1 MLTGSNRVREDVHDE
16 ALDERMAPSLGGV
29 VLGKE
34 HEMYVKPERFF
45 ERTLVTEQVA
55 NILGDIL
62 RVLRGEGGRK
72 VLVLNALYGGGKTHT
87 LLTIYHALNAPHLL
101 LKAKPESGGVRA
113 RVSRLVEEVGKLGRP
128 DLVVI
133 DGYFSELA
141 PSPMSPLDAR
151 AYKVRTLWGYL
162 AHSLG
167 SYGVL
172 REYDEKQVAP
182 EADKLLKVLENRSTV
197 ILMDEVAHYIKRFY
211 EAPDRDLQR
220 YCSAVETFME
230 SLVKAVDLARSA
242 VLVISLPA
250 ERREE
255 EIIVEATYQAM
266 RQTIERMFKAL
277 ARVYTEYVEPIAPR
291 NVPAL
296 LRTRLFEEVDERR
309 ARDVYEML
317 RRAYEESKEVF
328 GAQAIPMEEVLKTY
342 PFHPLYVDTLI
353 EILDKH
359 ERLQKTR
366 DLLRV
371 SRKVLRE
378 VVREGKPYD
387 LIMPWHIDLSKDPIR
402 NALLIGDYEGFK
414 QVVEEDVGERVRYF
428 EKPLLAKIAAL
439 ALLARTFV
447 YGGGLALPPKAEAL
461 PSERDLAQMVYEP
474 ATFHSEGWAPKDVV
488 DAVRWISGNLLYVV
502 RDERTGRLWF
512 TRFVTPIK
520 YVEERA
526 RKVDDLSA
534 IEKVRWYAEKLLRET
549 PADVAGRR
557 RGARVQ
563 PKAFDPELSRA
574 FKSCEPIDVD
584 SRRYVLL
591 ACLDVPEREDER
603 RGLLEE
609 ALYRTKSGGT
619 RRYANTI
626 YVAFPSAQER
636 VRWALDFAKKLIACD
651 EVEREGIVERLT
663 GSLSGKDA
671 EIAKEILKRKLEEYR
686 TGVFEGLI
694 SATLGIF
701 DRIAYPHYDEARLA
715 NAVKE
720 MEFVAHADS
729 IITAVERSLS
739 STGVGKL
746 KTEMD
751 FDTLEYFLKGMGVDV
766 SEGDGP
772 RTVEAVVDYFY
783 SNPRLPAAPEDAIVE
798 AIRDGVRRLKI
809 GVRAKG
815 RVHFKRVYVT
825 EAPQASEG
833 ELAAALDDG
842 DEVLPWR
849 VALVEQMKA
858 LGRREFTE
866 GGVRKVEEYVLR
878 VEGRDVLVDE
888 VLSDL
893 KKFDLEQLRV
903 APIVKVVREVSVK
916 LEVPQRVIEV
926 EEGGP
931 ISIEVYVARIGPY
944 TGEVLLR
951 PSAGKVDRERLKV
964 GDAFTKER
972 VCWTVEAPR
981 EEGQYQYTLE
991 VADLQGTTLDVA
1003 QVLVKVSKGAKE
1015 GWVEGVPPA
1024 GAKVGELVLTIERGR
1039 FSLKPLEVLR
1049 RRLSGVA
1056 VVSETSFEM
1065 AMKAEDG
1072 RESSIRLSVS
1082 NMQIDDAATL
1092 VLAILNRFQLF
1103 ARESSLS
1110 ARLRP
1115 AKGDFFTMPEM
1126 TEDERKSLG
1135 EHKVGYFVRA

>member
-34 HEMYVKPERFF
+34 HEMYVKPEWFF

-101 LKAKPESGGVRA
+101 LKAKPESGDVRA

-172 REYDEKQVAP
+172 REYDERQVAP
-182 EADKLLKVLENRSTV
+182 EADKLLKVLENRSAI

-636 VRWALDFAKKLIACD
+636 VRLALDFAKKLIACD

-720 MEFVAHADS
+720 MDFAAHADS

-766 SEGDGP
+766 SEGGEP
-772 RTVEAVVDYFY
+772 RTVGAIVDYFY

-815 RVHFKRVYVT
+815 RVHFKRVYAT
-825 EAPQASEG
+825 EVPQASEG

-1024 GAKVGELVLTIERGR
+1024 GAKVGELALTIERGR

-1110 ARLRP
+1110 VRLRP

>member
-1 MLTGSNRVREDVHDE
+1 MLTGSNRVREDVYDE

-45 ERTLVTEQVA
+45 ERTLVTEQMA

-87 LLTIYHALNAPHLL
+87 LLTIYHALSAPHLL
-101 LKAKPESGGVRA
+101 SKARPESGDVRE
-113 RVSRLVEEVGKLGRP
+113 RVSRLVEEVGRLGRP

-182 EADKLLKVLENRSTV
+182 EADKLLKVLENRSAV

-211 EAPDRDLQR
+211 EVPDRDLQR

-250 ERREE
+250 EKREE

-317 RRAYEESKEVF
+317 RRAYEENKEVF

-359 ERLQKTR
+359 GGLQKTR
-366 DLLRV
+366 DLLRI
-371 SRKVLRE
+371 SRKALRE
-378 VVREGKPYD
+378 VLREGKPYD

-414 QVVEEDVGERVRYF
+414 QVVEDDIRERVRYF

-488 DAVRWISGNLLYVV
+488 DAVRWVSGNLLYVV

-512 TRFVTPIK
+512 TKFVTPIK

-526 RKVDDLSA
+526 KKVDDLSA
-534 IEKVRWYAEKLLRET
+534 IEKIRSYVEKLLRET
-549 PADVAGRR
+549 PADVSGRR
-557 RGARVQ
+557 RGARVR

-609 ALYRTKSGGT
+609 VFYKTKGGGT

-671 EIAKEILKRKLEEYR
+671 EIAREILKRKLEEYR

-701 DRIAYPHYDEARLA
+701 DRIAHPHYDEARLA

-720 MEFVAHADS
+720 MEFAAHADS

-766 SEGDGP
+766 SEGGEP
-772 RTVEAVVDYFY
+772 RTVGAIVDYFY
-783 SNPRLPAAPEDAIVE
+783 SNPRLPAAPEEAIVE

-815 RVHFKRVYVT
+815 RVHFKRVYTT

-833 ELAAALDDG
+833 ELAAVLDDG

-849 VALVEQMKA
+849 VALAEQMKA
-858 LGRREFTE
+858 LKRREFTE

-878 VEGRDVLVDE
+878 VEGRGVLVDE

-951 PSAGKVDRERLKV
+951 PSAGKVDRERLEV

-1024 GAKVGELVLTIERGR
+1024 GAKVGELALTIERGR

-1072 RESSIRLSVS
+1072 RESLIRLSVS
-1082 NMQIDDAATL
+1082 NVQIDDAATL

-1103 ARESSLS
+1103 AESSLS